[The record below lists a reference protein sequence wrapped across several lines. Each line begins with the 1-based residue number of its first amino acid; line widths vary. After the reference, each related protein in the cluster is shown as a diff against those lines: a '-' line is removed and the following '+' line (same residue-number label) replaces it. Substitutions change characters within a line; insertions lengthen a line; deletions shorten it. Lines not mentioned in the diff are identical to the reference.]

1 MFLRVKRFLSF
12 CRLTLFFCL
21 KKSAP
26 AGAKNIS
33 YFFKKRFDRA
43 ISIGYNIIVGNTA
56 IQEKK
61 MSDSFKNIF
70 IVASLFINIS
80 AVFAVRKV
88 EGILSRE
95 AEVVEKEKELAKKEM
110 IIKKEFPVAN
120 SLDDINIES
129 YVFKN
134 ALKAYN
140 IWLDLSLK
148 DKANLKGVNVFSYT
162 ISPSVYDSKYFLFK
176 GNSVAIYK
184 QTRPYLCHSE
194 NRCMMGRVDLTVN
207 KYNKKKEL
215 SYRYQKIS
223 RGYGYPDHDWN
234 ISLSKISTETDSCS
248 LVRVSK
254 FVNISDI

>member
-1 MFLRVKRFLSF
+1 
-12 CRLTLFFCL
+12 
-21 KKSAP
+21 
-26 AGAKNIS
+26 
-33 YFFKKRFDRA
+33 
-43 ISIGYNIIVGNTA
+43 
-56 IQEKK
+56 

-129 YVFKN
+129 YVFKD
-134 ALKAYN
+134 ALKNYN

-162 ISPSVYDSKYFLFK
+162 ISPGVYGGKYFLFK

-184 QTRPYLCHSE
+184 QGRHSSC
-194 NRCMMGRVDLTVN
+194 NSHYRYMMGKVDLTVN

-215 SYRYQKIS
+215 SYRYQKFS
-223 RGYGYPDHDWN
+223 NRHGYIESDWN
-234 ISLSKISTETDSCS
+234 ISLAKIYTETGSCS